1 MSFEMLIMITL
12 ITMSLYALYL
22 EKQIKEARK
31 NLKQVAQT
39 FYDLLIVLDAQ
50 NIINIKEGGG
60 DEE

>member
-12 ITMSLYALYL
+12 ITMSLYTLYL

-50 NIINIKEGGG
+50 NIINIKEG
-60 DEE
+60 EEDDK

>member
-50 NIINIKEGGG
+50 NIINLKEGGG

>member
-50 NIINIKEGGG
+50 NIINIKEGEGN
-60 DEE
+60 EE

>member
-22 EKQIKEARK
+22 EKQIREARK

-39 FYDLLIVLDAQ
+39 VYDLLVVLDAQ
-50 NIINIKEGGG
+50 NIIHIKEGGG

>member
-22 EKQIKEARK
+22 EKQIREARK
-31 NLKQVAQT
+31 NLKSVAQT

-50 NIINIKEGGG
+50 NIINLKEGEG
-60 DEE
+60 DDK